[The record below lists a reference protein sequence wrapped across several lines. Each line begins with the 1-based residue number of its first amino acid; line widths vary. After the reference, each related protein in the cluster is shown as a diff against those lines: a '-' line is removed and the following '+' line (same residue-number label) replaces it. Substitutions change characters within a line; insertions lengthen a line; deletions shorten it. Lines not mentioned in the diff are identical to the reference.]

1 MRYWVSLLCA
11 LALLSCSRQPD
22 PRQFTCNPV
31 EGVEQVL
38 GAPGVFI
45 GDLHGTEESPAFL
58 RDLSCHVMKS
68 GRPLVVAM
76 EYDARDQP
84 VLDRF
89 LQEADDETAGQ
100 LLTST
105 EYWQKNRD
113 GRASTAMRDALLAI
127 RQYARVGGGSVELLA
142 YDLGVDTWQE
152 RDPASAR
159 YISGKRMKDGTN
171 AYWIVFGG
179 NAHARKVRG
188 MQAPGYEDHEP
199 LGYLIRDWNLLHLD
213 AEYRGGNTWGCV
225 GGPDNGTCSV
235 IQLGEPCATDCPK
248 QVVIRLG
255 SRMWRGDAYDGTYD
269 VGKLTASPPL
279 WCATSAATGWQSSP
293 GCGGV
298 DFQPAF
304 RFDGTP

>member
-1 MRYWVSLLCA
+1 MRYGVLLLCA
-11 LALLSCSRQPD
+11 LALVSCSRSPD
-22 PRQFTCNPV
+22 PRQLTCNPV

-38 GAPGVFI
+38 GTPGVFI
-45 GDLHGTEESPAFL
+45 GEMHGTEESPAFL

-68 GRPLVVAM
+68 GRPLVIAM

-89 LQEADDETAGQ
+89 LQEDDETAGH

-105 EYWQKNRD
+105 MHWQRNRD

-127 RQYARVGGGSVELLA
+127 RQYARTGGSEVELVG
-142 YDLGVDTWQE
+142 YDLRVATWQE

-159 YISGKRMKDGTN
+159 YLSERRMKDATN

-179 NAHARKVRG
+179 NVHARKIKG
-188 MQAPGYEDHEP
+188 MQMAGYENHEP
-199 LGYLIRDWNLLHLD
+199 LGYLIRDWNLVHLD
-213 AEYRGGNTWGCV
+213 AAYGGGSSWGCV
-225 GGPDNGTCSV
+225 GGPEDSNCSV
-235 IQLGEPCATDCPK
+235 IQLGESCTTDCPK
-248 QVVIRLG
+248 TAVIRLG

-279 WCATSAATGWQSSP
+279 
-293 GCGGV
+293 
-298 DFQPAF
+298 F
-304 RFDGTP
+304 RD